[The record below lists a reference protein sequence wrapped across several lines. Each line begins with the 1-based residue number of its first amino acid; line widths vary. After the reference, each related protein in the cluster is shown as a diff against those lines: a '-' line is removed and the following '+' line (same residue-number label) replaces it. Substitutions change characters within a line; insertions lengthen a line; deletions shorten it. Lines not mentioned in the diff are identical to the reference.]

1 MLTDSDIKK
10 YVEQQLIWEADS
22 AANDVAVSVRDR
34 VVTLSGFV
42 HSYDQKVLVERAAQ
56 RVIGVAGVANDVAV
70 RLAGDARL
78 DGDIARDGAAAL
90 EYQLPQSSATI
101 KVVVDHG
108 LLKLEGHVERNY
120 QRVLAEKAMRAI
132 RGVRGVANH
141 LELRPAVEPRD
152 VQRQIVAAFH
162 RIANVDAGHIRVEAS
177 GGKVALDGSV
187 HSWAE
192 RMAAER
198 AAWMAPGVTHV
209 TNRVTIDTAPV
220 P

>member
-10 YVEQQLIWEADS
+10 YVEQQLIWEAD
-22 AANDVAVSVRDR
+22 AAAKDIAVSVRER
-34 VVTLSGFV
+34 IVTLSGFV
-42 HSYDQKVLVERAAQ
+42 HSYDQKVLAERAAQ
-56 RVIGVAGVANDVAV
+56 RVVGVAGVANEVEV

-78 DGDIARDGAAAL
+78 DADIARDCASAL
-90 EYQLPQSSATI
+90 RYQLPQSAETI
-101 KVVVDHG
+101 KVIVEQG
-108 LLKLEGHVERNY
+108 LVKLEGHVERNY
-120 QRVLAEKAMRAI
+120 QRDLAEKAMHRI

-141 LELRPAVEPRD
+141 LELRPPVEPKD

-162 RIANVDAGHIRVEAS
+162 RIATVDAGHIKVEAN
-177 GGKVALDGSV
+177 GRTVALEGTV

-209 TNRVTIDTAPV
+209 TNRITIDSTPL